1 MATFVMV
8 HGAWH
13 GGWCWAKVAPML
25 EQAGHEVY
33 TPTLTGLGERSH
45 LLTKEV
51 NLATHISDVI
61 ALLEYEDLMNVV
73 LVGHSYA
80 GIVIRGAAEHVHRR
94 IKKLVYLDAVL
105 PFSGES
111 VLGSDG
117 EDQPHRRA
125 ARLYGDGWRIP
136 KPRAEGSGGV
146 LGVTDQE
153 DLEWMVERLTDHPLA
168 TFEQPIKL
176 ASPEAAG
183 LPGAYILCT
192 GRKNEWFEAMAKRAK
207 AMGYQYFEIP
217 TGHDAMISAPRD
229 LVAILLEI
237 VIGRRSD

>member
-1 MATFVMV
+1 MATFVLV

-25 EQAGHEVY
+25 EQAGHRVY
-33 TPTLTGLGERSH
+33 TPTLTGLGERAH

-61 ALLEYEDLMNVV
+61 GLLEYEDLMDVV

-80 GIVIRGAAEHVHRR
+80 GIVIRGAAERAFRR

-105 PFSGES
+105 PLSGES
-111 VLGSDG
+111 VLGTDSL
-117 EDQPHRRA
+117 DQPHRVA

-136 KPRAEGSGGV
+136 KPRPEGANGV
-146 LGVTDQE
+146 LGVTDKE

-168 TFEQPIKL
+168 TFEQPLKL
-176 ASPEAAG
+176 DNAEATAV
-183 LPGAYILCT
+183 PGAYVLCT
-192 GRKNEWFEAMAKRAK
+192 GRKNEWFESMAKRAK
-207 AMGYQYFEIP
+207 SMGFQYFEIN

-229 LVAILLEI
+229 VVAVLLEI